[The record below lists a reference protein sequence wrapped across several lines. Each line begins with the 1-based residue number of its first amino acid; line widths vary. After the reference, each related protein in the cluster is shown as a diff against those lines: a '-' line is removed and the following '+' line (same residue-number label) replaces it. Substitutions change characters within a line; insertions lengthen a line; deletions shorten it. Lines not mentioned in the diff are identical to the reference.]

1 MTRRSVVIAFGALAL
16 LTAGI
21 AAAESAAVANLK
33 KEIAALKAEEK
44 VVTKAIHAQYDAMI
58 NRDKI
63 SEKVLEQERAAI
75 HKQEKNLLAVAQT
88 EAEKKA
94 IRAQYDEIRGVLTTD
109 IRIDAKLIERLRA
122 MRHAHIKHVE
132 AAYAGK
138 IKFLESEL
146 HSAQHASS
154 GKPPKK

>member
-1 MTRRSVVIAFGALAL
+1 MTRRSVVAAFGALAL

-21 AAAESAAVANLK
+21 AAAESATVSNLK

-58 NRDKI
+58 NRDKVT
-63 SEKVLEQERAAI
+63 EKILEQERAAV
-75 HKQEKNLLAVAQT
+75 HRQEKQLLAVAQT
-88 EAEKKA
+88 DAERKA
-94 IRAQYDEIRGVLTTD
+94 IRAQYDEIRALLTLD
-109 IRIDAKLIERLRA
+109 IKLDAKTIERLRA

-132 AAYAGK
+132 AAYNGK

-154 GKPPKK
+154 GKKK